1 MTVPESQ
8 SLATRT
14 IRGVFWTGSAFSLQ
28 IVTTFVFFRFLTLEQ
43 MGQFGVSLMVVM
55 FLALLCDLGLG
66 SALVQDRDAGEEH
79 FNAAFWICLVFGL
92 ITTCIIILSASAAT
106 DLLSPKDPTKFE
118 PVLRGMV
125 LLVPFAAVS
134 GLFRARLQRD
144 LRWRAM
150 AAAEIASSVLHAITA
165 FGLLAAG
172 YGVMSTVHSAVAREA
187 ALLVGL
193 AWMARWLPSPRIRLD
208 AVRRILT
215 FGLNLTGSR
224 CLNYVNSNLAKGV
237 LYVALGEAAI
247 AVYDFAYR
255 LTLMPLV
262 RISTVITRVFFPTF
276 SAIGNDDELLRR
288 TYLRSVQAVALAY
301 WPALAALFVLAEPV
315 ALFADADMGPAIWPL
330 RLLALATIIKAV
342 GAAVGSVFLAK
353 GRANWALY
361 WSIFSLI
368 ILIPALKWGGT
379 HGVVGVCAVIA
390 LTAVLFLALSQHLAN
405 RLMAIGFG
413 TYLAVL
419 WRPALVT
426 AATGVTVLA
435 VSPWLPTPPLLA
447 CAAGGSIAAI
457 AWLAAIRLFA
467 WDSVAEMV
475 RSARGTADDPGP

>member
-1 MTVPESQ
+1 
-8 SLATRT
+8 
-14 IRGVFWTGSAFSLQ
+14 
-28 IVTTFVFFRFLTLEQ
+28 
-43 MGQFGVSLMVVM
+43 
-55 FLALLCDLGLG
+55 
-66 SALVQDRDAGEEH
+66 
-79 FNAAFWICLVFGL
+79 
-92 ITTCIIILSASAAT
+92 
-106 DLLSPKDPTKFE
+106 
-118 PVLRGMV
+118 
-125 LLVPFAAVS
+125 
-134 GLFRARLQRD
+134 
-144 LRWRAM
+144 
-150 AAAEIASSVLHAITA
+150 
-165 FGLLAAG
+165 
-172 YGVMSTVHSAVAREA
+172 
-187 ALLVGL
+187 
-193 AWMARWLPSPRIRLD
+193 
-208 AVRRILT
+208 
-215 FGLNLTGSR
+215 
-224 CLNYVNSNLAKGV
+224 
-237 LYVALGEAAI
+237 
-247 AVYDFAYR
+247 
-255 LTLMPLV
+255 
-262 RISTVITRVFFPTF
+262 
-276 SAIGNDDELLRR
+276 
-288 TYLRSVQAVALAY
+288 VALAY